1 MQGNYLSLPHSLL
14 TFLQSSAYHKVGV
27 NITANLERLCKDLAP
42 SSRSPPF
49 AGQLEIG
56 QLAYE
61 HHAALQATVGLPAL
75 CQSILRQQLNRD
87 PAICISPL
95 WASSSLPAK
104 FTSYAVL
111 EAYAMWSL
119 YTVLTTI
126 KLPER
131 VTSSTPAGTPVVMHA
146 PDGRTIARGA
156 IAIDRLATF
165 DGVNVTPSRVI
176 MVVQEV
182 YVPGYLIS
190 PTLLPSHTPTPLS
203 AFGKPPFSILCQANH
218 LITSPVSAITGNK
231 PPIDIDS
238 DHSEL
243 PYAATQPF
251 RDRGNVDHASF
262 DPLSLDSPPFVLQHE
277 PDFNAFPEADGEQSI
292 SSSILDSAAQ
302 AAISQMVTDVLQY
315 EPQSQSLTRSR
326 FKGDIWH
333 LFHQF
338 GIPLSHD
345 LRRPF
350 ARTLSAAIFLTDL
363 DDKQAVK
370 EVLKRKG
377 ITYESKLK
385 SHPWWILSR
394 VRRYVPPPEILFS
407 RVAAVMKTY
416 GPLKD
421 ATSGEPLFN
430 RKCWDTVKNL
440 LEHIRNGYYSDPP
453 DVPLFYEIGKDRD
466 KLSLYRC
473 CRGTNDV
480 EGGVHQ
486 NLIRYFESFNVSPR
500 RAINMIL
507 VYCVRHNI
515 RVGTFNRTASRYV
528 GHFNIPLKN
537 RVASLRERA
546 TNVLHRLDSTGDYGG
561 WVNLDNYARTH
572 EPFGLLPLNNRT
584 RQHGSMLP
592 FDANFLKQHPKTRHQ
607 FLSGLQGTQFAVLP
621 IHTGEERSLF
631 QSLTRSSPLFVGA
644 QQPDFAALALLFNS
658 HAHGTNIFY
667 KVT

>member
-1 MQGNYLSLPHSLL
+1 MEGFGSIISLPSVFWP
-14 TFLQSSAYHKVGV
+14 TG
-27 NITANLERLCKDLAP
+27 NWTAGLCQAP
-42 SSRSPPF
+42 CSFTGNCR
-49 AGQLEIG
+49 
-56 QLAYE
+56 
-61 HHAALQATVGLPAL
+61 LPAL

-87 PAICISPL
+87 PAVCISPL
-95 WASSSLPAK
+95 WASTSLPAK
-104 FTSYAVL
+104 FTNHAVL

-119 YTVLTTI
+119 YSILTTI

-131 VTSSTPAGTPVVMHA
+131 VSSSTPAGTPVVMHA

-156 IAIDRLATF
+156 IALDRLATF

-182 YVPGYLIS
+182 CVPGYLIS
-190 PTLLPSHTPTPLS
+190 PTLLQSRTPTPLS

-218 LITSPVSAITGNK
+218 LITNPVSAITGNK
-231 PPIDIDS
+231 PPIDIHL
-238 DHSEL
+238 DHSKL
-243 PYAATQPF
+243 CAAPQPF
-251 RDRGNVDHASF
+251 HGRGNVDHASF
-262 DPLSLDSPPFVLQHE
+262 DSLSLDSPPFVLQHE
-277 PDFNAFPEADGEQSI
+277 PDFNVFPETDGEQSI
-292 SSSILDSAAQ
+292 SSSALDPTAQ
-302 AAISQMVTDVLQY
+302 AVISQMVTDILQY

-338 GIPLSHD
+338 SIPLSHG

-350 ARTLSAAIFLTDL
+350 ARALSTAIFLTDL
-363 DDKQAVK
+363 DDKHAVE
-370 EVLKRKG
+370 EVLKHKG

-430 RKCWDTVKNL
+430 GKCWDTVKNL
-440 LEHIRNGYYSDPP
+440 LENIRNGYYSDPP
-453 DVPLFYEIGKDRD
+453 DVPLFYTIRKDHD
-466 KLSLYRC
+466 GLSLYRC

-528 GHFNIPLKN
+528 GHFNIPLKS

-546 TNVLHRLDSTGDYGG
+546 ANVLRQDSTDYYGGGG
-561 WVNLDNYARTH
+561 WVNLDNYAQTN
-572 EPFGLLPLNNRT
+572 EPFGLLPFNNQT

-592 FDANFLKQHPKTRHQ
+592 FDASFLKQHPKTRHR
-607 FLSGLQGTQFAVLP
+607 FLSSLQGTQFAILP

-644 QQPDFAALALLFNS
+644 QQPDFVALASLFNS
-658 HAHGTNIFY
+658 HANGISIFY
-667 KVT
+667 KVTFMTLNCYCCRLLY

>member
-1 MQGNYLSLPHSLL
+1 LQGHYLSLPHSLL

-27 NITANLERLCKDLAP
+27 NITANLERLCKDLVP

-61 HHAALQATVGLPAL
+61 HHAASQATVGLPAL
-75 CQSILRQQLNRD
+75 CRSILRRQLNRD

-95 WASSSLPAK
+95 WASTSLPVK
-104 FTSYAVL
+104 FSSHAVL

-119 YTVLTTI
+119 YTTLTTI
-126 KLPER
+126 KLPVR
-131 VTSSTPAGTPVVMHA
+131 VSSSTPAGTPVVMHA
-146 PDGRTIARGA
+146 PDGRTIAQGA
-156 IAIDRLATF
+156 IALDRPATF
-165 DGVNVTPSRVI
+165 DGINVTPSRVI

-182 YVPGYLIS
+182 CVPGYLIS

-218 LITSPVSAITGNK
+218 LVTNPAFSITGNK
-231 PPIDIDS
+231 PPTIDIHL

-243 PYAATQPF
+243 HAAPQPF
-251 RDRGNVDHASF
+251 LDHASF
-262 DPLSLDSPPFVLQHE
+262 DPISLDSPPFVLRHE
-277 PDFNAFPEADGEQSI
+277 PDFNAFPEIDGEQSI
-292 SSSILDSAAQ
+292 SSSTSDPMAQ
-302 AAISQMVTDVLQY
+302 AVISQMVTDVLQY

-326 FKGDIWH
+326 IKGDIWH

-338 GIPLSHD
+338 SIPLSHG

-350 ARTLSAAIFLTDL
+350 ARALSAAIFLTDL
-363 DDKQAVK
+363 DDKRAVE
-370 EVLKRKG
+370 EVLKQKG

-407 RVAAVMKTY
+407 RVAAVMKMY

-430 RKCWDTVKNL
+430 GKCWDTVKNL

-453 DVPLFYEIGKDRD
+453 DVPLFYEIRKDRD
-466 KLSLYRC
+466 GLPLYRC

-528 GHFNIPLKN
+528 GHFNVPLKN
-537 RVASLRERA
+537 RVVSLRERA
-546 TNVLHRLDSTGDYGG
+546 ANVLHQDSTDYGG
-561 WVNLDNYARTH
+561 WVNLNNYAQMN
-572 EPFGLLPLNNRT
+572 EPFGLLPLNDRT

-592 FDANFLKQHPKTRHQ
+592 FDGDFLKQHRKTRHQ
-607 FLSGLQGTQFAVLP
+607 FLSNLQGTRFAVLP

-644 QQPDFAALALLFNS
+644 QQPNFTALALLFNS
-658 HAHGTNIFY
+658 HANGINIFY